1 MSEWMPLPFPKCP
14 RCHDSWVKSYHD
26 CFSNG
31 EVLVEPYQR
40 QAKCCGCSKQWDLL
54 NSNFNCSCGYTFSAS
69 EVENALSTTQ
79 LLKQRLIQKLNEM
92 DSFERSITTKS
103 QSSFKQWIGSISY
116 EIGRLLGTT
125 ASQAKQLIDN
135 FFEKWSF

>member
-1 MSEWMPLPFPKCP
+1 MPLPFPKCP
-14 RCHDSWVKSYHD
+14 RCKKSWVKSYHD

-40 QAKCCGCSKQWDLL
+40 QAKCCGCSKKWDLL
-54 NSNFNCSCGYTFSAS
+54 NSNFNCSCDYTFGAS

-79 LLKQRLIQKLNEM
+79 LLRQRLIQKLNEM
-92 DSFERSITTKS
+92 DTLERIIKTKS
-103 QSSFKQWIGSISY
+103 QSSFREWIGTISY
-116 EIGRLLGTT
+116 EIGKLLGTT
-125 ASQAKQLIDN
+125 ASQAKQLINN

>member
-1 MSEWMPLPFPKCP
+1 
-14 RCHDSWVKSYHD
+14 
-26 CFSNG
+26 
-31 EVLVEPYQR
+31 
-40 QAKCCGCSKQWDLL
+40 
-54 NSNFNCSCGYTFSAS
+54 
-69 EVENALSTTQ
+69 
-79 LLKQRLIQKLNEM
+79 M

-116 EIGRLLGTT
+116 EIGKLLGTT